1 MKKTTCGITA
11 ALLYLASLLLGST
24 LAAMPSQIVN
34 YNYNDDG
41 SIGESASVIKDSMY
55 NYDMTANN
63 GTVTITQS
71 GTPLLGLAGYYDG
84 TTTTTLNYNSGLDI
98 GSGAFTIA
106 LWMNP
111 TSSNSNVSIGGNRY
125 NTGSGWSLRLLRT
138 NYSDAS
144 MRNQVVFDYTR
155 NYSISS
161 DSLSAN
167 TDPGVSIGWNFIA
180 VTGEDIGG
188 GQLEISIFTGDT
200 EGNLR
205 LSESMFVTP
214 TESINGDASRE
225 TVGVGYNVVRNEQPY
240 NGSLDEFSLWKEFLD
255 YELGGADGM
264 DVVGGELYSYY
275 TSMIPEPAAAG
286 ALLGLLALAVVWRRR
301 R

>member
-1 MKKTTCGITA
+1 MKKITCGIAA

-84 TTTTTLNYNSGLDI
+84 TTTTTLNYQNGLDI
-98 GSGAFTIA
+98 GSGAFTIT

-111 TSSNSNVSIGGNRY
+111 TASTSNVTVAGNRY
-125 NTGSGWSLRLLRT
+125 NTGSGWSIRFNRA
-138 NYSDAS
+138 NYSDPAS
-144 MRNQVVFDYTR
+144 RNQVVFDYTR
-155 NYSISS
+155 DYTVASE
-161 DSLSAN
+161 SLS
-167 TDPGVSIGWNFIA
+167 TDAEVGSSIGWKFIA

-205 LSESMFVTP
+205 LNESIFVTP
-214 TESINGDASRE
+214 TETVNGNASRD
-225 TVGVGYNVVRNEQPY
+225 TVGIGYNVVKGTEVY
-240 NGSLDEFSLWKEFLD
+240 NGSLDEASVWNGFMD
-255 YELGGADGM
+255 YELGGEDGM
-264 DVVGGELYSYY
+264 SVVGGELYSYY

-286 ALLGLLALAVVWRRR
+286 ALLGLLALSVVWRRR